1 MLGLGIDIT
10 PVERIAALDR
20 AYPERFR
27 RKVLAPGEMPRT
39 AESLAG
45 LWAAKEAVSKALG
58 TGFGEFGPRDI
69 RIGYDAHGAPTVTLA
84 GRAEQVA
91 QARGIARLLVSI
103 SHAGG
108 MAVACAAALQ

>member
-1 MLGLGIDIT
+1 MRGLGIDIT
-10 PVERIAALDR
+10 PIERIAGLDR

-27 RKVLAPGEMPRT
+27 SKVLAPGEVART

-58 TGFGEFGPRDI
+58 TGFREFGPRDI
-69 RIGYDAHGAPTVTLA
+69 CIGHDAHGAPTVTLM
-84 GRAEQVA
+84 GRAAQVA
-91 QARGIARLLVSI
+91 CERGITHVKVSI

-108 MAVACAAALQ
+108 MAVACAAAL